1 MHVTKKK
8 KKKTAEAFLLSS
20 TRMTQLMRM
29 SGMMPTG

>member
-1 MHVTKKK
+1 MHVTKKKK

-20 TRMTQLMRM
+20 TRMRM